1 MTLAEAL
8 ADIEMRCHG
17 DGANHAHQPQKEVA
31 WSDMQAAVRLLGT
44 AFEHLRKRDPLFG
57 HQRRFRS
64 LELPPGSVPPA

>member
-8 ADIEMRCHG
+8 ADIEMRGHG
-17 DGANHAHQPQKEVA
+17 DRCNQAPPQEEAA
-31 WSDMQAAVRLLGT
+31 WPDTQAAVRLLAA

-64 LELPPGSVPPA
+64 LGLPPGSVPPA

>member
-17 DGANHAHQPQKEVA
+17 EGANHAQPQKEVA
-31 WSDMQAAVRLLGT
+31 WSDTQAAVRLLAA

-64 LELPPGSVPPA
+64 LGLPPGSVPPA